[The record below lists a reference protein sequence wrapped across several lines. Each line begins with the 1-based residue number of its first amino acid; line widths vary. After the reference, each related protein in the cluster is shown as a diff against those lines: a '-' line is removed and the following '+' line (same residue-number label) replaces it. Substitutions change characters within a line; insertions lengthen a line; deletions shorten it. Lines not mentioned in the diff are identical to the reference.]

1 MLFFESRTLLG
12 RNKRLLSQKVSKQ
25 MKVTSYS
32 LFQTKIV
39 QINEW
44 KQTNVQFFGLID
56 IAQLLSFS

>member
-32 LFQTKIV
+32 LFHTKIV

>member
-1 MLFFESRTLLG
+1 
-12 RNKRLLSQKVSKQ
+12 

-44 KQTNVQFFGLID
+44 KQVNVLFFRQID
-56 IAQLLSFS
+56 IAQFPNFSWTKY